1 MALATIAALRQAGVD
16 VIAGTDAAALAVR
29 GVTHG
34 ASLHGELQLL
44 VQAGFSP
51 TEALRSATSLTAR
64 RFGLHDRGR
73 VEQGLRADLVLVDGD
88 PTTTINDSL
97 SIRAVWRQGTRL
109 AAASTLGSR

>member
-1 MALATIAALRQAGVD
+1 
-16 VIAGTDAAALAVR
+16 VR
-29 GVTHG
+29 DTYDRC
-34 ASLHGELQLL
+34 
-44 VQAGFSP
+44 P
-51 TEALRSATSLTAR
+51 RSATSLTAR

-109 AAASTLGSR
+109 AAASTLGSLGL

>member
-1 MALATIAALRQAGVD
+1 
-16 VIAGTDAAALAVR
+16 VIAGTDAAALTVR

-34 ASLHGELQLL
+34 ASLHGELQLF

-51 TEALRSATSLTAR
+51 AEALRSATSLTAR

-88 PTTTINDSL
+88 PTTTIVDSL